1 MNFVPFGQQ
10 LGISALNRALAQSPS
25 SNPAPRIDQVI
36 QRTTLPSTTPAVPP
50 PAPVAVPVSTA
61 PIIIQPMVHRLAQ
74 GPTMLPREANIGGEP
89 NLNAALEN
97 LSDSE
102 AADFRGW
109 GYKERIQFLNG
120 YQFLSTMVA
129 TGLRRPDGTGFQG
142 AFPRSIDLMT
152 AALQAA
158 SPYFKTLDAE
168 NAKAAEQAATVLQD
182 GTKAEPK
189 GQDLVQKYLLLR
201 DRVAWE
207 LANGDAKNP
216 DPDKRFPPMT
226 IRYEVLGTDQANTGI
241 LYSRT
246 IGTTPNDPD
255 LIIEYST
262 MSPRELW
269 NEGLRLEGKYEDLGV
284 SFKKLDMSGANLR
297 MGAGPLLILG
307 IIMTAI
313 VALLSAWWLW
323 DHITTK
329 NKLLNLAIENIQKD
343 PRLSPAQKA
352 KAILDINNSANFFS
366 EIFGYQ
372 FPWETLIISAAVVG
386 IAYFGIP
393 MLLDFFSGSKEKEKA
408 KSRKALRPSGATA

>member
-25 SNPAPRIDQVI
+25 SNPAPRVDQVI
-36 QRTTLPSTTPAVPP
+36 QRNTLPSAVPAAPP
-50 PAPVAVPVSTA
+50 PAPVLAPVQAA

-74 GPTMLPREANIGGEP
+74 GPTALPRTDLGKEP
-89 NLNAALEN
+89 NLNAALSN
-97 LSDSE
+97 LSDAE

-109 GYKERIQFLNG
+109 GYKERIQFMNG

-129 TGLRRPDGTGFQG
+129 SGLRRPDGSGFQG
-142 AFPRSIDLMT
+142 AFPQSIDLMT

-158 SPYFKTLDAE
+158 SPYFKTFGADD
-168 NAKAAEQAATVLQD
+168 AKAAEQAATVLQD

-189 GQDLVQKYLLLR
+189 AQDLVQRFLLLR

-207 LANGDAKNP
+207 LANGDSNNP
-216 DPDKRFPPMT
+216 DPEKRFPPMT
-226 IRYEVLGTDQANTGI
+226 IRYEVLGTDPGNPGI

-269 NEGLRLEGKYEDLGV
+269 NEGLRLEGKFEDLGV

-307 IIMTAI
+307 AIMTAI

-329 NKLLNLAIENIQKD
+329 NKLLNLAIDNIQKD

-393 MLLDFFSGSKEKEKA
+393 MIYDLLTGSKKEKH
-408 KSRKALRPSGATA
+408 KRALRPSGATA